1 MQRIKRWQIGLV
13 LSGVLLTAIAQAD
26 EVGDTACSL
35 ARMEVAPL
43 QVIEPCSALLRRSDL
58 SAEQRS
64 AALFVRGRAY
74 HRTGRIDLAGADYDA
89 ALQLAPANDE
99 ILVSRANVA
108 LRHGESRLGLG
119 LLMKAL
125 EINPRNA
132 RALRAVGMVYLSSGP
147 IDQAIKYLSEALE
160 ADSAEPY
167 ALLARSQIY
176 SGSEQYLLAL
186 QDADR
191 LVAIEPEIINR
202 AGYLDQAGRMQDFH
216 VIALANRSE
225 ILAAMGKLDAA
236 ERDLDAAVAYK
247 WCTCTLMARAKF
259 LRDRKRDDE
268 ALRDIDAA
276 IVLDQENYYAFYL
289 QGLTLMGLRRWHEAF
304 DSLNRALQIA
314 PRYDYALHMRA
325 RLYREFGQTE
335 EAVRDYEAAILSNP
349 RMIIE
354 TIPAL
359 QLAGYWRSPAIPT
372 AMTPELRDAI
382 RACMLDKT
390 CN

>member
-1 MQRIKRWQIGLV
+1 MQLIDRWKIALA
-13 LSGVLLTAIAQAD
+13 LSAVLLTAIARAD
-26 EVGDTACSL
+26 EVDDTACSL
-35 ARMEVAPL
+35 ARMELAPL
-43 QVIEPCSALLRRSDL
+43 QVIEPCSAVLRRSDL

-108 LRHGESRLGLG
+108 FRDGEKRLGVR

-132 RALRAVGMVYLSSGP
+132 RALRAVGMVYAGSGP
-147 IDQAIKYLSEALE
+147 IDQAIKYLSEALD
-160 ADSAEPY
+160 ADPAEPY

-176 SGSEQYLLAL
+176 SGSQQYQLAL
-186 QDADR
+186 RDADR
-191 LVAIEPEIINR
+191 LVAIEPGIINR
-202 AGYLDQAGRMQDFH
+202 AGYLDETGRMQDFH

-225 ILAAMGKLDAA
+225 ILAAVGKLDAA

-247 WCTCTLMARAKF
+247 WCTCTLMARAEF

-276 IVLDQENYYAFYL
+276 IVLDQENVHAFYL
-289 QGLTLMGLRRWHEAF
+289 RGLTLMGLRRSHEAF
-304 DSLNRALQIA
+304 DSFNRALQIA
-314 PRYDYALHMRA
+314 PRYDYALRMRA

-335 EAVRDYEAAILSNP
+335 EAVRDYEAAILSSP
-349 RMIIE
+349 RMIVE

-359 QLAGYWRSPAIPT
+359 QHAGYWRSPEIPT

-382 RACMLDKT
+382 RACMLDET

>member
-1 MQRIKRWQIGLV
+1 MQLIKRWQIGV
-13 LSGVLLTAIAQAD
+13 ALSAVLLTGIAQAD
-26 EVGDTACSL
+26 EVDDTACSL

-108 LRHGESRLGLG
+108 LRHGERRLGIG
-119 LLMKAL
+119 LLLKAL

-132 RALRAVGMVYLSSGP
+132 RALRAVGAVYADSGAT
-147 IDQAIKYLSEALE
+147 DQAIKYLSEALE
-160 ADSAEPY
+160 VDSAEPY

-176 SGSEQYLLAL
+176 SGSQQYLLAL

-225 ILAAMGKLDAA
+225 ILAAVGKFDAA

-247 WCTCTLMARAKF
+247 WCTCTLTARAEF
-259 LRDRKRDDE
+259 LRNRKRDDE
-268 ALRDIDAA
+268 ALRDIDAVIA
-276 IVLDQENYYAFYL
+276 LDPENVHAFYL
-289 QGLTLMGLRRWHEAF
+289 RGLTLMGFRRWRDAF

-314 PRYDYALHMRA
+314 PRYDYALRMRA
-325 RLYREFGQTE
+325 RIYREFGQTE
-335 EAVRDYEAAILSNP
+335 EAVRDYEAAILSSP
-349 RMIIE
+349 RMIVE

-359 QLAGYWRSPAIPT
+359 QLAGYWRSREIPT